1 MKAIMM
7 FAAILVLLASA
18 YADLNIIKNG
28 APIALPPAVLEEAK
42 YKEFYAMTSEQIADN
57 FDKID
62 DLTKIAATKEEAFAK
77 AKEAIKKEY
86 GVEIIT
92 LGEGANIKNN
102 VLSATYG
109 KKGHL
114 GLTNDYYEKGRVSVN
129 AFGEVVFLPD
139 ANTIVIPPKTDKVRI
154 LPSAKKGLSIEFPN
168 KKSIFVGD
176 GINLFFDKGQPN
188 IVSGTVDGVY
198 FFSEN
203 SDPIPIFF
211 ESKIPA
217 GVGDFIM
224 LDTENKRLL
233 VNAQKDLTSIDI
245 NFIEGNP
252 FFEGIDAP
260 SFVNVNAMDLL
271 IENRAKEQKIP
282 FVRASLKEGYDKL
295 NRFMLEDGNFYII
308 VDPAGYALDK
318 VSRDLTSSPLSFVL
332 EDNKGKNLIM
342 PSKKLGT
349 IVIDEN
355 SFRVL
360 SADSK
365 ELMQAEQ
372 SVAFKYL
379 EFMKQFKKD
388 FPSLELEDNTEGLS
402 RNKIENLAAILKNL
416 PPQLLDSIKLLRIHD
431 ANNPASPWP
440 SICDVGWAAA
450 CVEHNSGLINVQLPY
465 NEDEY
470 VIYHEAAHT
479 LTNKL
484 EDYDIA
490 KITELRRI
498 TRNIEQKIY
507 RLQQEGKNLKGESQ
521 DIALLQKQAL
531 TASRLNNY
539 YGNLFKALESRKQ
552 LTDIKPIDPGFKE
565 RWHLL
570 NPNYK
575 LVNKIEIKNPQ
586 NTAITSVEFRWKQ
599 QDSSGSYDGPRYG
612 FVGTYGGQNFY
623 EDVATFA
630 EKVHTDPSF
639 FKSVIK
645 QDSPTENVYLR
656 KIGLLYEYGF
666 INSADYWKVLS
677 QLRQE
682 KK

>member
-1 MKAIMM
+1 M
-7 FAAILVLLASA
+7 
-18 YADLNIIKNG
+18 
-28 APIALPPAVLEEAK
+28 
-42 YKEFYAMTSEQIADN
+42 
-57 FDKID
+57 
-62 DLTKIAATKEEAFAK
+62 
-77 AKEAIKKEY
+77 
-86 GVEIIT
+86 
-92 LGEGANIKNN
+92 
-102 VLSATYG
+102 
-109 KKGHL
+109 
-114 GLTNDYYEKGRVSVN
+114 
-129 AFGEVVFLPD
+129 
-139 ANTIVIPPKTDKVRI
+139 
-154 LPSAKKGLSIEFPN
+154 
-168 KKSIFVGD
+168 
-176 GINLFFDKGQPN
+176 
-188 IVSGTVDGVY
+188 
-198 FFSEN
+198 
-203 SDPIPIFF
+203 
-211 ESKIPA
+211 
-217 GVGDFIM
+217 
-224 LDTENKRLL
+224 
-233 VNAQKDLTSIDI
+233 
-245 NFIEGNP
+245 
-252 FFEGIDAP
+252 
-260 SFVNVNAMDLL
+260 
-271 IENRAKEQKIP
+271 
-282 FVRASLKEGYDKL
+282 
-295 NRFMLEDGNFYII
+295 
-308 VDPAGYALDK
+308 
-318 VSRDLTSSPLSFVL
+318 
-332 EDNKGKNLIM
+332 
-342 PSKKLGT
+342 
-349 IVIDEN
+349 
-355 SFRVL
+355 
-360 SADSK
+360 
-365 ELMQAEQ
+365 
-372 SVAFKYL
+372 
-379 EFMKQFKKD
+379 
-388 FPSLELEDNTEGLS
+388 
-402 RNKIENLAAILKNL
+402 
-416 PPQLLDSIKLLRIHD
+416 
-431 ANNPASPWP
+431 
-440 SICDVGWAAA
+440 
-450 CVEHNSGLINVQLPY
+450 PY